1 MTNSFGMIDQL
12 NSLMKALESGGHG
25 KSNAKRFKEELSKPI
40 PKKPV
45 AHCDSRSCAK
55 NAEYGYRKV
64 VKQVPRSQT
73 FCPDCGNALFWSVK

>member
-1 MTNSFGMIDQL
+1 MN
-12 NSLMKALESGGHG
+12 
-25 KSNAKRFKEELSKPI
+25 KPE
-40 PKKPV
+40 PKPQPV

-64 VKQVPRSQT
+64 VKQVPKNTT